1 MPWGRPEIGEFRDHE
16 NLRFSN
22 DLTPRRFTTVIGTN
36 TREEFL
42 RYGVS
47 NPPSR
52 EPELG
57 YYRIFLSNEETT
69 PRESVTIM
77 RVSPF
82 SSVRHI
88 TMATLTISNLHA
100 EVAQEEGEKILR
112 GVDLEVSSGEIHALM
127 GPNGSGKS
135 TLAKVIAGHPAYKV
149 TEGSIALELTDEDL
163 SDIEAELDE
172 DDYTWELLDLEPNE
186 RAALGI
192 FLGFQYPVEIEGVT
206 MTNFLRQALN
216 AKLEEREELFEEE
229 DDEESDAEDDAG
241 YDTSPMEG
249 PADDGDVS
257 VAEFQ
262 QLLQEKMELLDMD
275 SKFAQRYLNAGF
287 SGGEK
292 KQNEVLQ
299 AAMLEPAVAVLDEI
313 DSGLDI
319 DRLQDVSKGINALRD
334 EQGTGILQI
343 THYQRILDYVEPDYV
358 HVMLDGEVAKS
369 GGPEL
374 AEQLEADGYD
384 WVREEAFADA

>member
-1 MPWGRPEIGEFRDHE
+1 
-16 NLRFSN
+16 
-22 DLTPRRFTTVIGTN
+22 
-36 TREEFL
+36 
-42 RYGVS
+42 
-47 NPPSR
+47 
-52 EPELG
+52 
-57 YYRIFLSNEETT
+57 
-69 PRESVTIM
+69 
-77 RVSPF
+77 
-82 SSVRHI
+82 
-88 TMATLTISNLHA
+88 MATLEITNLHA
-100 EVAQEEGEKILR
+100 RVAEEGGERILR
-112 GVDLEVSSGEIHALM
+112 GVDLEVESGEIHALM

-135 TLAKVIAGHPAYKV
+135 TTAKVIAGHPAYEV
-149 TEGSIALELTDEDL
+149 TDGSVALHLEEADVEDIDVELDDED
-163 SDIEAELDE
+163 
-172 DDYTWELLDLEPNE
+172 YHWELLDLEPNE

-192 FLGFQYPVEIEGVT
+192 FLGFQYPAEIEGVT

-216 AKLEEREELFEEE
+216 AKADEREELFEDE
-229 DDEESDAEDDAG
+229 DDEEAEADDDAG

-249 PADDGDVS
+249 PADDGEIG

-262 QLLQEKMELLDMD
+262 EILSEKMELLDMD
-275 SKFAQRYLNAGF
+275 EKFMQRYLNAGF

-343 THYQRILDYVEPDYV
+343 THYQRILDYVEPDRV

-374 AEQLEADGYD
+374 AEKLEDEGYD
-384 WVREEAFADA
+384 WVREDVYEAA